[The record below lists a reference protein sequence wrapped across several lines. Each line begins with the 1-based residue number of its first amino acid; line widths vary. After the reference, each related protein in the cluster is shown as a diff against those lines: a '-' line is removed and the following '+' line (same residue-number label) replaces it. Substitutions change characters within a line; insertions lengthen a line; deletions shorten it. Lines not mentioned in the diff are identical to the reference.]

1 MIDAYLVWSH
11 EHGAWWGPARQG
23 YKVRL
28 SEAGRY
34 SHEEALRIC
43 AEAIPGDAATFG
55 ALQELPVR
63 EADVLEMRARYR
75 TKYPGRPL
83 EAWE

>member
-1 MIDAYLVWSH
+1 VSDQYLIWSH

-23 YKVRL
+23 YQVRL

-43 AEAIPGDAATFG
+43 AEAIPGDAARAG

-63 EADVLEMRARYR
+63 EADVLAMRVRYR
-75 TKYPGRPL
+75 TRFPNL
-83 EAWE
+83 SIEAWE